1 MPGRV
6 APVRRSQDTSLGYQ
20 QVPSNLCILL
30 EALIEEQSLPAQ
42 WQEDVM
48 LGVLVWNGHRD
59 TL

>member
-1 MPGRV
+1 M
-6 APVRRSQDTSLGYQ
+6 RRSQDTSLGYQ

>member
-1 MPGRV
+1 MG
-6 APVRRSQDTSLGYQ
+6 RSQDTSIGYQ
-20 QVPSNLCILL
+20 QVPSNLGILL

-42 WQEDVM
+42 WQEDAM